1 MKYQMKWINNQ
12 VSKLINIKEKLIKK
26 EKLIPA
32 FLLFYNLLSHL
43 Q

>member
-26 EKLIPA
+26 KKLIPA

-43 Q
+43 A